1 MKQGSQCLFCFS
13 TRTLCS
19 CMIINDVLVG
29 GYDKIG
35 ILRKKRIVNGNI
47 HLSNNKT
54 LILHGVSNY
63 LSTSALRLQTHV
75 TCSKQLIT
83 FGI

>member
-1 MKQGSQCLFCFS
+1 MKQGSQCLFCIS
-13 TRTLCS
+13 ARTLCS
-19 CMIINDVLVG
+19 CVIMNGVFVG

-35 ILRKKRIVNGNI
+35 ILRKKRIANASI
-47 HLSNNKT
+47 HLINNKT